1 VLRGIA
7 LHRGGPAEVR
17 LSQCD
22 GPIVVAQR
30 GAEAP
35 LDELR
40 PVRTD
45 RGVTVATEDGRV
57 RVDLIEHLL
66 AAFGGLGIREGMRVE
81 VGDELPLLDGGALA
95 FAEALHEL
103 GLAPERLRPLR
114 PLRPCGPPDP
124 ETARAQGT
132 QGLEGSLRLCG
143 SILRIRREAV
153 LEHGRSVYRFTPGTR
168 VELRVEVDFP
178 APVGRGSAAWA
189 GDADD
194 FVARIAPARTF
205 GWASELA
212 ALRAAGRASEV
223 DLDAVLV
230 FDERGPLPGCR
241 PPGPDEPARHK
252 LLDLVG
258 DLALHGGPP
267 LGLIEAALPGHGA
280 THAIVARAL
289 AAGVLAREGAR

>member
-1 VLRGIA
+1 
-7 LHRGGPAEVR
+7 VR
-17 LSQCD
+17 LSRSE
-22 GPIVVAQR
+22 GPIVVAQG

-45 RGVTVATEDGRV
+45 RGVTVATVDGRV

-66 AAFGGLGIREGMRVE
+66 AALGGLGIGEGVRVE

-95 FAEALHEL
+95 FAGALRSLEL
-103 GLAPERLRPLR
+103 PSSRPRPLR
-114 PLRPCGPPDP
+114 VVA
-124 ETARAQGT
+124 ETT
-132 QGLEGSLRLCG
+132 
-143 SILRIRREAV
+143 
-153 LEHGRSVYRFTPGTR
+153 LEHGRSVYRFTPGAR
-168 VELRVEVDFP
+168 VDLRVEVDFP
-178 APVGRGSAAWA
+178 APVGHGRAAWA
-189 GDADD
+189 GDDAD

-205 GWASELA
+205 GWVAELE
-212 ALRAAGRASEV
+212 ALRAAGRAAEI
-223 DLDAVLV
+223 DLAAVLV

-267 LGLIEAALPGHGA
+267 LGAIEALAPGHTA

-289 AAGVLAREGAR
+289 AGGVLAREAAR